1 MYCQQGALDWTTRT
15 RLSASTIFDV
25 QTSEVFRASLF
36 VLVLGREGS
45 SWDEMDMRFVDVKV
59 AN

>member
-1 MYCQQGALDWTTRT
+1 MN
-15 RLSASTIFDV
+15 TIFDV
-25 QTSEVFRASLF
+25 QTSDVSEPSFF

-45 SWDEMDMRFVDVKV
+45 LWDYTEMVVSLEDLEP